1 MAWVQADVDAVEE
14 AIASGALRV
23 AYQDKIVT
31 YRNIGELERARSLIK
46 QELAKASQ
54 TNVRSNQVRIGTVS
68 GW

>member
-1 MAWVQADVDAVEE
+1 MAWVAADLTAIED

-31 YRNIGELERARSLIK
+31 YRNIGELQRARNIVK
-46 QELAKASQ
+46 QDIDNAGSTTTKA
-54 TNVRSNQVRIGTVS
+54 RQVRMETSS